1 MANMKNRGIAILT
14 TLLLGL
20 SAVVLGLLAETRPA
34 HASEEDCLLLVLDSA
49 DGETVTAGI
58 TIQFV
63 DREGETH
70 TYETNENGLVLV
82 PCGLLGDSLMF
93 EDTWGHGFCMVLNP
107 ENAHEGPLN
116 SLLID
121 HPELGIVSA
130 PQASV
135 TPYGTVLRLGLGPGS
150 EDPVQS

>member
-1 MANMKNRGIAILT
+1 MAKRKNRGIAVLT
-14 TLLLGL
+14 MLMLGL
-20 SAVVLGLLAETRPA
+20 SIIVLGLLADTRPA
-34 HASEEDCLLLVLDSA
+34 SASDEDCLLLVLDSV
-49 DGETVTAGI
+49 DGVTPTAGI
-58 TIQFV
+58 TVQFV

-107 ENAHEGPLN
+107 ERAHEGPLN